1 MGFFANLLDKDK
13 REKIGYID
21 GCANIF
27 DLVLIKGAHDPKMY
41 QDIKAENYR
50 TDLIGILAAYLD
62 TKPREK
68 CVRDTFGK
76 DVIRYGT
83 ANGTSL
89 IDTHP
94 IQANLDTVFL
104 PSFYAKHAHY
114 SAFVA
119 SEMNNKIDAVIT
131 DDLAKELLKV
141 NGIQVEP
148 EKINIVAS
156 DIRQAL
162 GWADAIRDTFK
173 FV

>member
-1 MGFFANLLDKDK
+1 MGFFANLFDK
-13 REKIGYID
+13 REKIGYLD
-21 GCANIF
+21 GCGNIF
-27 DLVLIKGAHDPKMY
+27 NLVLAQDAHYPKMY
-41 QDIKAENYR
+41 PDIKDENYR

-83 ANGTSL
+83 ANGTCL

-104 PSFYAKHAHY
+104 PAFYAKHAHY

-119 SEMNNKIDAVIT
+119 SELNNKIDAVST
-131 DDLAKELLKV
+131 DDLANELLKA

-148 EKINIVAS
+148 EKNKIVAS

-162 GWADAIRDTFK
+162 GWADAILDTFK